1 MRRGG
6 DSYYVLVDNDE
17 NVYTQDDY
25 IEGEYTV
32 EFDSWDEAEEEL
44 QCLIDEEILD
54 PNDGWHVE
62 RHRW

>member
-25 IEGEYTV
+25 IECEYVV
-32 EFDSWDEAEEEL
+32 EFDSWEEAEEEL
-44 QCLIDEEILD
+44 QYLIDEEILD
-54 PNDGWHVE
+54 KADGWRVE

>member
-25 IEGEYTV
+25 IEGEYVV
-32 EFDSWDEAEEEL
+32 EFDSWEEAKEEL
-44 QCLIDEEILD
+44 QYLMDEEILD
-54 PNDGWHVE
+54 RADGWRVE
-62 RHRW
+62 RRRW